1 MMSVYDARD
10 NKLVPRGE
18 PGVLAACT
26 WIDLLS
32 PTEDEVA
39 AVERDL
45 KIDVPTRLEMREI
58 EASNR
63 FYVEDGVYYMT
74 AVVLHGSSH
83 EIPMTSVITFIL
95 AGARL
100 VTVRYADPRAFPLY
114 AARAAKGDSDCT
126 TGAGVMDGLI
136 EMLIERE
143 ADLIER
149 IQDEVETAAPRVF
162 GNDDAGQASRNRHL
176 DVLLKTIGKR
186 GDVIA
191 RAQESATSLHR
202 LVLYFA
208 NALRDRKEDE
218 RLVGRVEAAGQ
229 DILSLMESL
238 RFLSAR
244 TSFLLDATLGMISN
258 EQNQIIKLF
267 SVMAVMLMPPTL
279 VASIYGMN
287 FRHMPE
293 LDWPF
298 GYPAALALMFLSGLV
313 PYLYF
318 RKRGWL

>member
-1 MMSVYDARD
+1 
-10 NKLVPRGE
+10 
-18 PGVLAACT
+18 
-26 WIDLLS
+26 
-32 PTEDEVA
+32 
-39 AVERDL
+39 
-45 KIDVPTRLEMREI
+45 
-58 EASNR
+58 
-63 FYVEDGVYYMT
+63 
-74 AVVLHGSSH
+74 
-83 EIPMTSVITFIL
+83 
-95 AGARL
+95 
-100 VTVRYADPRAFPLY
+100 VRYADPRAFPLY
-114 AARAAKGDSDCT
+114 VARAAKGDSDCAS
-126 TGAGVMDGLI
+126 GAGVMDGLI
-136 EMLIERE
+136 DMLIERE
-143 ADLIER
+143 YELIER
-149 IQDEVETAAPRVF
+149 IHDEVETAAPRVF
-162 GNDDAGQASRNRHL
+162 GNYDAGQASRNRHL

-208 NALRDRKEDE
+208 NALRDRKDDE

-293 LDWPF
+293 LDVPW
-298 GYPAALALMFLSGLV
+298 GYPLALGLMFVSGLV

-318 RKRGWL
+318 RKKGWL